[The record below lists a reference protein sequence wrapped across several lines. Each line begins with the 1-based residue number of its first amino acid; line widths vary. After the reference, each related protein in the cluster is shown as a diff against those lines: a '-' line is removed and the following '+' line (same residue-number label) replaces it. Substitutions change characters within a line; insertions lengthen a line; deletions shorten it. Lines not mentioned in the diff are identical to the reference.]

1 MNSKDKQDTNKI
13 YRAVVIGAG
22 DIGSGADGPDSSE
35 FLTHAHGIAEN
46 PSLELRAL
54 VDTDGERA
62 EAEAGRWNTNAYTD
76 IEQMFAIEKPD
87 IVVIATPDDTHTQML
102 EHVLT
107 KDIKLVVLEKPVATN
122 DAEAERLSKLQ
133 PGIPVVVNFR
143 RRFDPIVIGLADALR
158 RGEHGHI
165 LSAHGTYVR
174 GILHNGS
181 HMLDLARL
189 LFGEIRSAAPDSSSV
204 IHDFPEG
211 LPTIGGTAVF
221 ERCPTFRLT
230 AADGREKFIFE
241 LEIVTEKARF
251 HFTDEG
257 MKLTEQTV
265 TGKAHTIKTGLDMA
279 FPALYAHVVAI
290 LEGKETSRSTLD
302 NALKTHAAC
311 MLFAAGSK

>member
-35 FLTHAHGIAEN
+35 FLTHAHAVVKN
-46 PSLELRAL
+46 PSLELCAL

-62 EAEAGRWNTNAYTD
+62 EAEAGRWNTNVYTD
-76 IEQMFAIEKPD
+76 IEQMFAIERPD
-87 IVVIATPDDTHTQML
+87 VVVIATPDDTHTQIL

-122 DAEAERLSKLQ
+122 DAEAEKLSKLKTHV
-133 PGIPVVVNFR
+133 PIVVNFR
-143 RRFDPIVIGLADALR
+143 RRFDPTVIGLADSLR
-158 RGEHGHI
+158 REEHGRI
-165 LSAHGTYVR
+165 VSAHGTYVR

-257 MKLTEQTV
+257 MKLTEQTE
-265 TGKAHTIKTGLDMA
+265 TGKARTIKTGLDTA

-290 LEGKETSRSTLD
+290 LDGKETSRSTLD

-311 MLFAAGSK
+311 MLFAPHTE

>member
-158 RGEHGHI
+158 RGEHGRI

-257 MKLTEQTV
+257 MKLTEQTE
-265 TGKAHTIKTGLDMA
+265 TGKARTINTGLDMA
-279 FPALYAHVVAI
+279 FPALYAHVVAV
-290 LEGKETSRSTLD
+290 LDGKEKPHSTLD

-311 MLFAAGSK
+311 MLFAPHTE